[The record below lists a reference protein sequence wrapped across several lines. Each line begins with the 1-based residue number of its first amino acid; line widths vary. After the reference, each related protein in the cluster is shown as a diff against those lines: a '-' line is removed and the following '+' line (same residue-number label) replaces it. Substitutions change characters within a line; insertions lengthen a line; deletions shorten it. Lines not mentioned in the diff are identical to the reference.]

1 MSKYL
6 FTIISAVYN
15 SEKYIDELME
25 SLLNQT
31 IGFENIQVILVND
44 GSKDNSLS
52 VCKKYEKLYG
62 DNVLVIDKENGG
74 VSSAR
79 NTGLLHAEGKYLNF
93 IDSDDKFSL
102 DTLEKVYNY
111 FEKYQDKTDV
121 VNIPF
126 EYFDGATGGR
136 DHAQNK
142 KFENGSRLVDLSV
155 EYKLPIMNVAFSFVK
170 RTACENL
177 TFDTSL
183 SLGEDIKFINTIL
196 LKKRTVALLSEG
208 KYWYRQHSDG
218 SPSLISSKLLS
229 PNYYVPQLESLTLWA
244 YEYSMSTYGD
254 YPLFL
259 QYTIAN
265 EFKEK
270 IKPNNRAKAVLNDDI
285 TKYRELV
292 DKAMST
298 FSDEIII
305 DLEYLEPE
313 YKAFWLSKKHGCL
326 PYAEFYD
333 NESVYLYKNET
344 ALRYGGHAVFDR
356 IELDGKSIL
365 ISGSIY
371 SLPFI
376 NDNKLSLYIKA
387 YNKLYELTLQNNSD
401 HIRYFDDEI
410 IFYKSFFNVSIPLEN
425 TIDTDFSVLYG
436 TDKLST
442 VKDVEF
448 AIFSPISTEPGGE
461 IYIENDIALYPSK
474 NGFSIRKKTKKELK
488 TEYKSHLKYLLKS
501 YKKHFLVRIII
512 DLLKKFKKKEIWL
525 FSDRFDMAKDNGE
538 ALFEYANK
546 NKPANVK
553 PYFVISKSSPD
564 YKRIKSLGK
573 TVKLHSI
580 KHKIL
585 FLLCDKNISS
595 HLDYEIL
602 LPIDYN
608 FYRDYISKK
617 DIVFLQ
623 HGVTKDDIH
632 AVYSK
637 YKQNISLFIC
647 ASDME
652 RASILQNQGYG
663 LSENE
668 VKVTGFARFDYLESK
683 DEKIIAIMPTWRK
696 YLVRDLNNNGKW
708 NYASDLEKTEFVR
721 FYKELLSS
729 ERLVETAKKCGYKI
743 HYVPHPNVMPL
754 TDMLDVNPYIS
765 VISNPVYRDV
775 FSHSSLMLTDYSSTA
790 FDFAYMKKPVVYA
803 HFDSKLFFD
812 SHTYKKGYFSYENDG
827 FGEVVYDVESTIS
840 ILIEYMVNEC
850 QPKDIYL
857 KRMDKFFKYSDKN
870 NRERVLS
877 AILDRSN
884 TQSKKE
890 PIPVVLATN
899 EAFAPFSAVAIN
911 SLLKNASKSFF
922 YDIYILNTN
931 LSKKTINKL
940 EQKSHYYSVKCV
952 DVSEYILPYA
962 KSLQKNSTYITEETY
977 FRLVIPSILPDY
989 KKAIYIDSDLIL
1001 LDDISRLFMVEL
1013 QEYLVA
1019 GVKNPLHQ
1027 KMQAHVESLGLNPD
1041 SYINAGVLVM
1051 NLERMRCVGFEDK
1064 CFELLQSR
1072 NLKLMDQD
1080 AINLVCQSGIKYLD
1094 MGWNYGWHYER
1105 LNREPNKELHLLK
1118 TEKRI
1123 YKKASKSIKIIHY
1136 TGDIKPWNDPNYR
1149 FGEIFWKYA
1158 KNSNFYDEILEKAQ
1172 RLPTRKSLILNKIKH
1187 AILYPFGK

>member
-25 SLLNQT
+25 SLINQT
-31 IGFENIQVILVND
+31 IGFEKIQVVLVND
-44 GSKDNSLS
+44 GSKDSSLS
-52 VCKKYEKLYG
+52 VCKKYQTKYPS
-62 DNVLVIDKENGG
+62 NVRVIDKENGG

-79 NTGLLHAEGKYLNF
+79 NAGLLYAEGKYLNF

-102 DTLEKVYNY
+102 DTLERVYSF
-111 FEKYQDKTDV
+111 FEKYEEQTDV

-126 EYFDGATGGR
+126 EYFDGAIGGH

-170 RTACENL
+170 RTACEGL

-196 LKKRTVALLSEG
+196 LKKRTVALLRDG

-229 PNYYVPQLESLTLWA
+229 PNYYIPQVESLTLWA

-270 IKPNNRAKAVLNDDI
+270 IKPNSRAKTVLNDDI
-285 TKYRELV
+285 TKYRLLV

-298 FSDEIII
+298 FSDEIILG
-305 DLEYLEPE
+305 LEYLEPE

-326 PYAEFYD
+326 PSAKFYD
-333 NESVYLYKNET
+333 NESIYLYESGT
-344 ALRYGGHAVFDR
+344 ALNYGGHAVFDR
-356 IELDGKSIL
+356 IKLNGKSIL

-376 NDNKLSLYIKA
+376 NDNELNLYIKA
-387 YNKLYELTLQNNSD
+387 YDKLYKLTLQNNSD

-410 IFYKSFFNVSIPLEN
+410 IFYKSFFNVTIPLEN

-436 TDKLST
+436 VDTLST
-442 VKDVEF
+442 VKNVEF
-448 AIFSPISTEPGGE
+448 DTFSLISGEPGGE

-474 NGFSIRKKTKKELK
+474 TGFSIRKKTKKALK
-488 TEYKSHLKYLLKS
+488 KEYKAHLRYLLKS
-501 YKKHFLVRIII
+501 YKKHFLVRIIV
-512 DLLKKFKKKEIWL
+512 DLLKNFKKKEIWL

-538 ALFEYANK
+538 ALFEYVSK
-546 NKPANVK
+546 NKPAGVK
-553 PYFVISKSSPD
+553 PYFVISKDSPD

-617 DIVFLQ
+617 DIIFLQ

-632 AVYSK
+632 AVYSR
-637 YKQNISLFIC
+637 YKQNTSLFIC

-652 RASILQNQGYG
+652 RASILKNQGYG

-668 VKVTGFARFDYLESK
+668 VKATGFARFDYLESA
-683 DEKIIAIMPTWRK
+683 DERIIAIMPTWRK
-696 YLVRDLNNNGKW
+696 YLVRNLNNNGKW
-708 NYASDLEKTEFVR
+708 NYASDLEKTKFVQ

-729 ERLVETAKKCGYKI
+729 ERLVEAAKKCGYKI
-743 HYVPHPNVMPL
+743 HYIPHPNVMPL

-765 VISNPVYRDV
+765 VISNPVYRDI

-812 SHTYKKGYFSYENDG
+812 SHTYQKGYFSYESDG
-827 FGEVVYDVESTIS
+827 FGEVLYDADSTIDT
-840 ILIEYMVNEC
+840 LIDYMENEC
-850 QPKDIYL
+850 KPKDIYL
-857 KRMDKFFKYSDKN
+857 ERINKFFKYSDKN
-870 NRERVLS
+870 NRERILS
-877 AILDRSN
+877 AILDRNGSP
-884 TQSKKE
+884 SE
-890 PIPVVLATN
+890 REAIPIVLATN
-899 EAFAPFSAVAIN
+899 EAFAPFSAVAIS
-911 SLLKNASKSFF
+911 SLLKNANKNFF
-922 YDIYILNTN
+922 YDIYVLNTN

-940 EQKSHYYSVKCV
+940 EQRSHYFNVKCV
-952 DVSEYILPYA
+952 NVSEYIAPHV
-962 KSLQKNSTYITEETY
+962 KSLQKNSDYITEETY
-977 FRLVIPSILPDY
+977 FRIIVPSLLADY
-989 KKAIYIDSDLIL
+989 KKAIYIDSDLVL
-1001 LDDISRLFMVEL
+1001 LDDISRLFAVEL
-1013 QEYLVA
+1013 QENLVA
-1019 GVKNPLHQ
+1019 GVKNPLHL
-1027 KMQAHVESLGLNPD
+1027 KMQKHIESLGLNPD

-1051 NLERMRCVGFEDK
+1051 NLERMRNNGFEDK
-1064 CFELLQSR
+1064 CFKLLASR
-1072 NLKLMDQD
+1072 NLKFMDQD
-1080 AINLVCQSGIKYLD
+1080 AINLACQDNIKYLN
-1094 MGWNYGWHYER
+1094 MSWNYGWHYER
-1105 LNREPNKELHLLK
+1105 LNQEPNKELHLLK
-1118 TEKRI
+1118 SEKGM
-1123 YKKASKSIKIIHY
+1123 YKKASKDIKIIHY
-1136 TGDIKPWNDPNYR
+1136 TGNIKPWNDPNYR
-1149 FGEIFWKYA
+1149 FGRIFWKYA
-1158 KNSNFYDEILEKAQ
+1158 KQTSFKDEILSVAKAS
-1172 RLPTRKSLILNKIKH
+1172 PTFKRSFLGKIKQ
-1187 AILYPFGK
+1187 ALLSKFK